1 MRCFFEAMLLRGS
14 ELRLSLVLA
23 EFRDD
28 LSPAS
33 FRALLLWD
41 RIIGAC
47 QASRVAVLARPGPVA
62 NALDLSSVAGVTS
75 SFDDRW
81 CGRCG

>member
-1 MRCFFEAMLLRGS
+1 MRGLFEAMLLSGS

-23 EFRDD
+23 KFRDD
-28 LSPAS
+28 LRSTS

-41 RIIGAC
+41 CVIGAC
-47 QASRVAVLARPGPVA
+47 QASRVAVLAWSGSVA
-62 NALDLSSVAGVTS
+62 DALDLSSVAGVTS

-81 CGRCG
+81 CGG

>member
-1 MRCFFEAMLLRGS
+1 VRGFFEAMLLSGS
-14 ELRLSLVLA
+14 QLGLSLVLA

-33 FRALLLWD
+33 FGALLLWD
-41 RIIGAC
+41 CIVGTC
-47 QASRVAVLARPGPVA
+47 QASRVAVLAGSGSVA

-75 SFDDRW
+75 SFDDWW
-81 CGRCG
+81 CGR

>member
-1 MRCFFEAMLLRGS
+1 MRGLFEAMLLSGS

-33 FRALLLWD
+33 FGTLLLWD
-41 RIIGAC
+41 RVIGAC
-47 QASRVAVLARPGPVA
+47 QTSRVAVLARSGSVA
-62 NALDLSSVAGVTS
+62 DALDLSSVAGVTS

-81 CGRCG
+81 CGR